1 MEPISS
7 RECSVADCCQ
17 TGGVFMG
24 EERYLDSSLSP
35 KERAEDLLARLSLE
49 EKMAQTNCVL
59 VPIGREKEAAAYCKY
74 GIGEISTLEVRNLK
88 TAKEAAEFQ
97 RSVQEMVMENSPHRI
112 PAIFHMEGLC
122 GAFIQDSTSFPSGV
136 NRGATFHP
144 ELEQRIGEIVSRQEA
159 AYGITHILAPVL
171 DVSNDSRMG
180 RQSEP
185 YGEDPTLAAAMGS
198 AFTKGIQ
205 ETETAGRH
213 PESVAKHFLGF
224 HRSQG
229 GIHGANVD
237 IGDRLLY
244 EVYGKPFQA
253 AIREAGL
260 RGVMP
265 CYCSVDGIPVHAS
278 KKYLTDLLRRE
289 MGFEGIVVSDYS
301 AVENVCNVQ
310 CVTENRQE
318 AGLRCMKAGMDVEL
332 PNPSCY
338 NEELKGIFARG
349 GADMAILNRAVLHVL
364 EAKFRMGL
372 FENPYALS
380 GEELD
385 RAAHHADDDSVSMQA
400 AQESLILLKN
410 DGVLPLTGREK
421 TIAVIGPHAGNARYY
436 FGGYTHLS
444 MVEAVHAAAN
454 SMAGIG
460 AGGDTAG
467 LAMERVCGTN
477 VQADETEQ
485 FHAILRELE
494 PDCRNLIQ
502 VLETAFPQAKILY
515 ATGYPKIGADESGFA
530 EALEQA
536 AKADVVI
543 LTLGG
548 KNGSGS
554 IATMAE
560 GVDSTDINLPSC
572 QDAFIREVS
581 RLGKPLIGVH
591 FDGRP
596 ISSDTADELLNAII
610 EAWTPAR
617 YAAEAV
623 VNVLTGKYNPSG
635 KMPLTVAR
643 SAGQIPVCYNHP
655 NGSAWHQGASIGFS
669 DYVDMPHRPRYCFG
683 YGMSYTT
690 FEYSGLKLDK
700 KEVGPF
706 EKLRISVSIKNTGKV
721 MGTEVVQLYLKDVH
735 ASMTRPVKELQGF
748 ARVTLDPGEEK
759 EIHFILS
766 PSQMAFLDEDMR
778 WLIEKGE
785 FQVQLGASSEDIR
798 LTDSYMVKENAFVEG
813 KDRGFYARVEVV

>member
-1 MEPISS
+1 
-7 RECSVADCCQ
+7 
-17 TGGVFMG
+17 MG
-24 EERYLDSSLSP
+24 KEKYLDPSLSP
-35 KERAEDLLARLSLE
+35 RERAEDLLAKLSLE
-49 EKMAQTNCVL
+49 EKMAQVNCVL
-59 VPIGREKEAAAYCKY
+59 IPINREKEAAAYCKY
-74 GIGEISTLEVRNLK
+74 GMGEISTLEVRNLK
-88 TAKEAAEFQ
+88 TAGEAAEFQ
-97 RSVQEMVMENSPHRI
+97 RSIQEMVMANSPHHI

-122 GAFIQDSTSFPSGV
+122 GAFIQDCTPFPSGV
-136 NRGATFHP
+136 NRGSTFHP

-171 DVSNDSRMG
+171 DISRDSRMG

-185 YGEDPTLAAAMGS
+185 YGEDPALAAAMGS
-198 AFTKGIQ
+198 AFTRGIQ
-205 ETETAGRH
+205 GTTTAGRR

-224 HRSQG
+224 HNSQG
-229 GIHGANVD
+229 GIHGADVE

-244 EVYGKPFQA
+244 EVYGKPFWA

-265 CYCSVDGIPVHAS
+265 CYCSINGMPVHAS
-278 KKYLTDLLRRE
+278 KKYLTGLLRQE
-289 MGFEGIVVSDYS
+289 MGFDGVVVSDYS

-310 CVTENRQE
+310 CAAENRQE
-318 AGLRCMKAGMDVEL
+318 AGLRCMRAGMDVEM

-338 NEELKGIFARG
+338 HKELKEVFARG
-349 GADMAILNRAVLHVL
+349 EADTVILDRAVLRVL

-372 FENPYALS
+372 FENPYALA

-385 RAAHHADDDSVSMQA
+385 RTVHHAGDEAVSMQA

-410 DGVLPLTGREK
+410 DGVLPLSGSEK
-421 TIAVIGPHAGNARYY
+421 TIAVIGPHAANARYY

-454 SMAGIG
+454 SMAGVG
-460 AGGDTAG
+460 AGGDTADI
-467 LAMERVCGTN
+467 AMERVSGTN
-477 VQADETEQ
+477 VQVDETEQ
-485 FHAILRELE
+485 FHATLRELE
-494 PDCRNLIQ
+494 PDCRNLVQ
-502 VLETAFPQAKILY
+502 VLETAFPETRILY
-515 ATGYPKIGADESGFA
+515 AMGYPKAGADESGFA
-530 EALEQA
+530 DALKQA
-536 AKADVVI
+536 SQADVVI

-572 QDAFIREVS
+572 QDAFIRKVS

-596 ISSDTADELLNAII
+596 ISSDTADELLDAII

-623 VNVLTGKYNPSG
+623 VNVLIGRYNPSG
-635 KMPLTVAR
+635 KLPLTVAR
-643 SAGQIPVCYNHP
+643 SAGQIPVYYNHP
-655 NGSAWHQGASIGFS
+655 NGSAWHQGASIGFR

-683 YGMSYTT
+683 YGLSYTA
-690 FEYSGLKLDK
+690 FEYSDLKLDK

-706 EKLRISVSIKNTGKV
+706 EELRVSVKIKNTGGV

-748 ARVTLDPGEEK
+748 ARITLNPGEEK
-759 EIHFILS
+759 TVCFILS
-766 PSQMAFLDEDMR
+766 PSQMAYLDEDMH

-785 FQVQLGASSEDIR
+785 FQVQIGASSEDIR
-798 LTDSYMVKENAFVEG
+798 LTDSYTVLTNAFVEG
-813 KDRGFYARVEVV
+813 SDRRFYAGTEII